1 MESIWNSVA
10 LCSKAV
16 SIKLKERF
24 GVSATFPHVVSR
36 HTHIVLQWW
45 SPARIFRSI
54 YPVYC
59 RWYQDFLIF
68 TDGMSW
74 RWRPICLVALWANFK
89 YKSAI
94 NFHWR
99 TFLNKKNFLDMKT
112 HYLAIFTLKNAP
124 KYHLLSTKWHIS
136 SIIKPRQP
144 IRRSIWSYWSHIW
157 HLA

>member
-1 MESIWNSVA
+1 MGHRFGTKQFKFWKSQLLEKHFIIVILYCTYHISEPILSSVA

-74 RWRPICLVALWANFK
+74 RWRPICLIALWANLKVCTKMPFTITK
-89 YKSAI
+89 ILAI
-94 NFHWR
+94 NG
-99 TFLNKKNFLDMKT
+99 
-112 HYLAIFTLKNAP
+112 
-124 KYHLLSTKWHIS
+124 
-136 SIIKPRQP
+136 
-144 IRRSIWSYWSHIW
+144 
-157 HLA
+157 